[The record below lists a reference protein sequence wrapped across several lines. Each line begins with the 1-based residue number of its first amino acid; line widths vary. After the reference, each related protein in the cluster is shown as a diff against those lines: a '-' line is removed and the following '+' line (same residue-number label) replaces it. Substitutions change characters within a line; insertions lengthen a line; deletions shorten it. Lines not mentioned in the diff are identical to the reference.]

1 MSSVLKMTPKTE
13 DGRFEGDFVRE
24 LVGQTGTGFEQGWH
38 IHKDWY
44 AKTIDF
50 DSALAMAEDAIRSRV
65 DVLEPISAIQ
75 PRLNADGQFVF
86 AVGEK
91 EFIPTDHALEQYA
104 IRAGIPS
111 SSVMRE
117 LRKLDGSDAQ
127 DNTVMVHLAVNAN
140 RRLDQDKKFL
150 LRTYTDGTCRAFLTE
165 KYAPVDNRW
174 YLETLRTIVPDA
186 RLSHWRGDEDTIYGN
201 LVLPD
206 SIIDYSQGD
215 DSDYGGMITVGNS
228 EIGTRTVSQR
238 PSLFRSICMNG
249 CIWGQVDGK
258 KIRRRHAGTIDL
270 VQLAEEIETNIKE
283 QIPLLDGAVRLFLN
297 TRSFSVQRT
306 LMMALIGVV
315 CQQHKITKSVASKVW
330 TQWETYESNDNN
342 LFGVINGI
350 TRAGQLC
357 DNETWVKL
365 DEIGG
370 LLVETDD
377 RQWSGIVKRAETFT
391 AKDFLATFG
400 VDPTVAVV

>member
-1 MSSVLKMTPKTE
+1 MSSVLKMTAPAS
-13 DGRFEGDFVRE
+13 DGAFVRE
-24 LVGQTGTGFEQGWH
+24 LVGQTGTGFQDGWR
-38 IHKDWY
+38 IHKDWF

-50 DSALAMAEDAIRSRV
+50 DEALALAEDAIRSRV

-75 PRLNADGQFVF
+75 PRLNEDGQFVF
-86 AVGEK
+86 TVNGK
-91 EFIPTDHALEQYA
+91 DFLPTDHALEQYA

-127 DNTVMVHLAVNAN
+127 DHSVMVHLAVNAS

-174 YLETLRTIVPDA
+174 YLETLQAILPGA

-201 LVLPD
+201 LILPD
-206 SIIDYSQGD
+206 SIIDYGTND

-228 EIGTRTVSQR
+228 EIGTRTVSQL

-249 CIWGQVDGK
+249 CIWGQVKGSR
-258 KIRRRHAGTIDL
+258 IRRRHAGTIDL
-270 VQLAEEIETNIKE
+270 AQLAEEIETNIKD
-283 QIPLLDGAVRLFLN
+283 QIPLLDGGVRLFLN
-297 TRSFSVQRT
+297 TRSFGAPRS

-315 CQQHKITKSVASKVW
+315 CQQHKITKSVATKVW
-330 TQWETYESNDNN
+330 ANWEKYESEDTS

-377 RQWSGIVKRAETFT
+377 RQWSGLVKRAETFT

-400 VDPTVAVV
+400 VDPTVATAV

>member
-1 MSSVLKMTPKTE
+1 MSSVIKMTASAS
-13 DGRFEGDFVRE
+13 EGSFVKE
-24 LVGQTGTGFEQGWH
+24 LVGATGTGFQEGWH
-38 IHKDWY
+38 IHKDWF

-50 DSALAMAEDAIRSRV
+50 DAALALAEDAIRSRV

-75 PRLNADGQFVF
+75 PKLNAEGQFVF
-86 AVGEK
+86 LVGEK
-91 EFIPTDHALEQYA
+91 EFVPTDHALEQYA

-117 LRKLDGSDAQ
+117 LRKLEGSDAQ
-127 DNTVMVHLAVNAN
+127 DHSVMVALAVNAN

-206 SIIDYSQGD
+206 SIIDYGTSD

-249 CIWGQVDGK
+249 CIWGRVDGK

-270 VQLAEEIETNIKE
+270 AQLAEEIETNIKE
-283 QIPLLDGAVRLFLN
+283 QIPLLDGGVRMFLN
-297 TRSFSVQRT
+297 TRSFGAPRT

-315 CQQHKITKSVASKVW
+315 CQQYKIAKSVATKVW
-330 TQWETYESNDNN
+330 ANWETYESNDTN

-370 LLVETDD
+370 QLVELDD
-377 RQWSGIVKRAETFT
+377 RQWSGLVKRAETFT

-400 VDPTVAVV
+400 VDPTIATVV

>member
-1 MSSVLKMTPKTE
+1 MTGVLKMTA
-13 DGRFEGDFVRE
+13 GVNEGAFVKE
-24 LVGQTGTGFEQGWH
+24 LVGATGTGFQDGWH
-38 IHKDWY
+38 IHKDWF

-50 DSALAMAEDAIRSRV
+50 DAALAMAEDALRARV
-65 DVLEPISAIQ
+65 DVLEPISNIV
-75 PRLNADGQFVF
+75 PKLNANGQFVF
-86 AVGEK
+86 AVGDK
-91 EFIPTDHALEQYA
+91 EFVPTDHALEQFA
-104 IRAGIPS
+104 VRASVPS

-117 LRKLDGSDAQ
+117 LRNMENSDVE
-127 DNTVMVHLAVNAN
+127 DHSVMVKLAANAI

-174 YLETLRTIVPDA
+174 YLETLRTILPSA

-201 LVLPD
+201 LILPD
-206 SIIDYSQGD
+206 SIIDYSQSD

-249 CIWGQVDGK
+249 CIWGRVDGK

-270 VQLAEEIETNIKE
+270 AQLAEEIETNIKE
-283 QIPLLDGAVRLFLN
+283 QIPLLDGGVRLFLE
-297 TRSFSVQRT
+297 TRKFGVRRE
-306 LMMALIGVV
+306 LMMAIIGVI
-315 CQQHKITKSVASKVW
+315 CQQFKIVKTVASKIW
-330 TQWETYESNDNN
+330 TQWETYESEDTN

-365 DEIGG
+365 DEVGG
-370 LLVETDD
+370 YLVETDAS
-377 RQWSGIVKRAETFT
+377 QWSGFVKRAETFT

-400 VDPTVAVV
+400 VDPAAGTVV